1 MGLAVCQVNDAVEQR
16 VAAGCIA
23 VEPVIEVFALSKRA
37 VSQVIPEFWV
47 GFRALEHLPE
57 VFPVSSRIEFL
68 QTNETSD

>member
-57 VFPVSSRIEFL
+57 VFAVATRIEFL
-68 QTNETSD
+68 